1 MSAINK
7 VDQVSLLARI
17 SLFPN
22 RQITIQPAI
31 GVVAEIRLSAVE
43 QIKLRNAIKRL
54 AAPIFVGRNAS
65 KVAIALLQAFDR
77 MSVFE
82 FHGGAALTT
91 G

>member
-65 KVAIALLQAFDR
+65 KVAELLRNSEPLPYYWLSIA
-77 MSVFE
+77 
-82 FHGGAALTT
+82 
-91 G
+91 

>member
-7 VDQVSLLARI
+7 VDQVSLLACI
-17 SLFPN
+17 SHFPN

-43 QIKLRNAIKRL
+43 QIKFQTLYAIKRL

-65 KVAIALLQAFDR
+65 KVAELLRNSEPLSDYWLSF
-77 MSVFE
+77 S
-82 FHGGAALTT
+82 
-91 G
+91 